1 MEQEEY
7 YRLTERLREIE
18 VELAMNDA
26 GWGPYLEDIKKEKL
40 KIVEKLNTT
49 PWYSDGVELEKTPW
63 KKP

>member
-40 KIVEKLNTT
+40 EIVKKLNTT
-49 PWYSDGVELEKTPW
+49 EW